1 MTLAIKSVLTSQVDF
16 TGEFPVSNK
25 TVALWRF
32 NETAPD
38 SNNMIADASG
48 FNRDFYVS
56 AWSGTSASFPA
67 SRLGRFFRQNIINP
81 TSEKTHLIAT
91 NDGGFFT
98 DLGEKIVVGGWINP
112 TTYSIG
118 QTFIPIF
125 NTRQGPG
132 QPIFYVSLYQG
143 RPRLMQIGR
152 ASCRERV

>member
-25 TVALWRF
+25 SVALWRF

-81 TSEKTHLIAT
+81 TSEKTHLVAT

-98 DLGEKIVVGGWINP
+98 DLGEK
-112 TTYSIG
+112 
-118 QTFIPIF
+118 
-125 NTRQGPG
+125 
-132 QPIFYVSLYQG
+132 
-143 RPRLMQIGR
+143 
-152 ASCRERV
+152 

>member
-67 SRLGRFFRQNIINP
+67 SRLGRFLGK
-81 TSEKTHLIAT
+81 TSLIQQVKK
-91 NDGGFFT
+91 NSF
-98 DLGEKIVVGGWINP
+98 
-112 TTYSIG
+112 S
-118 QTFIPIF
+118 
-125 NTRQGPG
+125 
-132 QPIFYVSLYQG
+132 SYQ
-143 RPRLMQIGR
+143 
-152 ASCRERV
+152 